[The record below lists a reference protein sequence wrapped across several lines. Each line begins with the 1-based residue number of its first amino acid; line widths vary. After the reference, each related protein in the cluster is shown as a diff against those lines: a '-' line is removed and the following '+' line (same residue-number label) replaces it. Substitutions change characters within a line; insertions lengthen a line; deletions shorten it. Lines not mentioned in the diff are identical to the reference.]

1 VLQKID
7 VEQERMPGSARP
19 RTLVIVPAYNEE
31 GSIGG
36 VIDDLRAELPDADV
50 LVVDDG
56 SSDRTADEARRRS
69 RPGHTVMVAR
79 LSANLGIGG
88 AVQTGLRYA
97 LRHGYDRAVQV
108 DGDGQHPAS
117 SARAVLQRLDQGADL
132 IVGSRFAGGV
142 QGFASTPTRRA
153 GIAMISWALRLLG
166 GPAVLDTT
174 SGLRAFSRRAIGV
187 LARRYPSDFPEPES
201 LLIAHRAGQR
211 IEEVPVPMAPRSH
224 GASSITRLGSA
235 FYMARVLL
243 GLALFRVTGMKTA
256 SIEES
261 AP

>member
-1 VLQKID
+1 MV
-7 VEQERMPGSARP
+7 
-19 RTLVIVPAYNEE
+19 VPAYNEE
-31 GSIGG
+31 GSIGS
-36 VIDDLRAELPDADV
+36 VIEDLRAELPEADV

-56 SSDRTADEARRRS
+56 SIDRTAEEARRRC
-69 RPGHTVMVAR
+69 RPGHTVLVAR

-97 LRHGYDRAVQV
+97 LRQGYDRVVQV

-117 SARAVLQRLDQGADL
+117 SARVVLRAVDAGADVA
-132 IVGSRFAGGV
+132 VGSRFAGGL
-142 QGFASTPTRRA
+142 QGFASTPMRRA
-153 GIAMISWALRLLG
+153 GIALISWVLRLLG

-174 SGLRAFSRRAIGV
+174 SGLRAFSRRAVGV

-211 IEEVPVPMAPRSH
+211 IEEVPVSMMARAH
-224 GASSITRLGSA
+224 GASSIGRLGSA

-243 GLALFRVTGMKTA
+243 GLVLFRATGMKTA
-256 SIEES
+256 VFEES